1 MVIGIIGA
9 SISGLIA
16 GKLLAQAGHEV
27 TIYEKS
33 EQFGGRLATRF
44 FGENNEF
51 SVDFGAPYLEVATP
65 AFRELAVEL
74 TEKGLLQ
81 PWGGDFRFYD
91 GERMLDQNPNGITN
105 PVVTSRK
112 GMSAIGTWLAR
123 WSDIRLNSK
132 VGGITYIGKNR
143 TKKRAWMI
151 NLTSREVIGADAIII
166 ALPAPQAYG
175 ILGSTVDETNAL
187 KIVREI
193 DEIAY
198 QKTYSLAAGYGNREI
213 PDWQGIACNRSPVEG
228 SGADVLISA
237 LPAPQAYGILGSTVD
252 ETNALKIVREIDEI
266 AYQKTYSLAAGY
278 GNREIPDWQGIA
290 CNRSP
295 LEFISNEGLKKEGKQ
310 GCQFVMHSTDEFVQ
324 KHLHSTKDQI
334 INEMLSAFA
343 GIAGG
348 WATSPEWV
356 DLNQWNYKAP
366 FKTVDRPFFEL
377 EEEDSP
383 LALVGDYLKGS
394 GAAYAVQSGRLLAE
408 HWIERFRS

>member
-213 PDWQGIACNRSPVEG
+213 PDWQGIACNRSP
-228 SGADVLISA
+228 
-237 LPAPQAYGILGSTVD
+237 
-252 ETNALKIVREIDEI
+252 
-266 AYQKTYSLAAGY
+266 
-278 GNREIPDWQGIA
+278 
-290 CNRSP
+290 

-383 LALVGDYLKGS
+383 LALVGDYFKGS